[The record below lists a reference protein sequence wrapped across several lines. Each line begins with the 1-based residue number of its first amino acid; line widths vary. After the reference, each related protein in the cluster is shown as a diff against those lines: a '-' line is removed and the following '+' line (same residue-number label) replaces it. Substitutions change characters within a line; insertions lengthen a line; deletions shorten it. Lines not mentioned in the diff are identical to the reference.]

1 MHLASHAISLHDY
14 TDCRALAT
22 RSRGSAFLAL
32 KYREHAGHPHFFVL
46 WNVFPTIFCSPSPQR
61 NWFFFIRQEWQRK
74 RKNNKKYPRVWKR
87 NLTQPFS
94 GVKARFGSTCAPTTE
109 HVECSELMLFA
120 KTSVVII
127 KATNRSVTK
136 GRGPKPQIKTP
147 FRNMDILAVSHRE
160 AKKKCVIMSHLKFP
174 LGIGF
179 HRDHRDNFHQI
190 DVKALSKVIDQ
201 SGRFNKIKT
210 KGNVAECAWEVLIR
224 LKLLFSQSGSL
235 V

>member
-1 MHLASHAISLHDY
+1 MLIASSEFAPGLSRYLPAWLPWLPSSGHAIARIRVPSPKIS
-14 TDCRALAT
+14 RA
-22 RSRGSAFLAL
+22 RGTPAL
-32 KYREHAGHPHFFVL
+32 FVL

-87 NLTQPFS
+87 NLTQRFS
-94 GVKARFGSTCAPTTE
+94 GVKARSGSTCAPTTE
-109 HVECSELMLFA
+109 HVECSELMLFI

-160 AKKKCVIMSHLKFP
+160 VKKNAS
-174 LGIGF
+174 
-179 HRDHRDNFHQI
+179 
-190 DVKALSKVIDQ
+190 
-201 SGRFNKIKT
+201 
-210 KGNVAECAWEVLIR
+210 
-224 LKLLFSQSGSL
+224 
-235 V
+235 

>member
-1 MHLASHAISLHDY
+1 MLIASSEFAPGLSRYLLAWLHWLPSSGHAIARIRVSSPKIS
-14 TDCRALAT
+14 RA
-22 RSRGSAFLAL
+22 RGTPALFCFMKCFPNHFLFAFASKKL
-32 KYREHAGHPHFFVL
+32 
-46 WNVFPTIFCSPSPQR
+46 I
-61 NWFFFIRQEWQRK
+61 FFIRQEWQRK

-147 FRNMDILAVSHRE
+147 FRNMDILARSH
-160 AKKKCVIMSHLKFP
+160 
-174 LGIGF
+174 
-179 HRDHRDNFHQI
+179 
-190 DVKALSKVIDQ
+190 
-201 SGRFNKIKT
+201 
-210 KGNVAECAWEVLIR
+210 WEV
-224 LKLLFSQSGSL
+224 KKNAS
-235 V
+235 

>member
-1 MHLASHAISLHDY
+1 MLIASSEFAPGLSRYLLAWLHWLPSSGHAIARIRVSSPKKS
-14 TDCRALAT
+14 RT
-22 RSRGSAFLAL
+22 RGTPTLFCFMKCFPNHFLFAFASKKL
-32 KYREHAGHPHFFVL
+32 
-46 WNVFPTIFCSPSPQR
+46 IFCFWSVKSD
-61 NWFFFIRQEWQRK
+61 NANGK
-74 RKNNKKYPRVWKR
+74 TTKKYPRVWKR
-87 NLTQPFS
+87 NLTQRFS

-160 AKKKCVIMSHLKFP
+160 VKKKCVIMSHLKFP

-201 SGRFNKIKT
+201 SG
-210 KGNVAECAWEVLIR
+210 LI
-224 LKLLFSQSGSL
+224 
-235 V
+235 

>member
-1 MHLASHAISLHDY
+1 MLIASSEFAPGLSRYLLAWLHWLPSSGHAIARIRVSSPKISR
-14 TDCRALAT
+14 TRWTPALFCFMKSFPNHFLFAFA
-22 RSRGSAFLAL
+22 SRTVIFFLSVKSDNANG
-32 KYREHAGHPHFFVL
+32 K
-46 WNVFPTIFCSPSPQR
+46 TT
-61 NWFFFIRQEWQRK
+61 
-74 RKNNKKYPRVWKR
+74 KKYPRVWKR
-87 NLTQPFS
+87 NLTQRFS
-94 GVKARFGSTCAPTTE
+94 GVKARFGSTWAPTTE

-160 AKKKCVIMSHLKFP
+160 VKKKCVIMSHLKFP

-201 SGRFNKIKT
+201 SG
-210 KGNVAECAWEVLIR
+210 LI
-224 LKLLFSQSGSL
+224 
-235 V
+235 